1 MNPLTNAK
9 TWIAGGLAAVVLA
22 VGGCT
27 AAAVATTTTSTSTST
42 TTGSSATVALTADHD
57 DTSDHTWDADAEVAI
72 DLSNPTATA
81 GVTVKDGVITV
92 TAAGAYRLSGTL
104 ADGQVVVDTT
114 GLADSIERYADDPDA
129 PWGGATAMLLAE
141 SVRQALASVGRAALQ
156 VCSPP
161 VETPTA
167 KSMGCRFGVGS
178 LGLLL
183 DLRLIS
189 IGNERYAVSARSM
202 NEGNG

>member
-1 MNPLTNAK
+1 MVGKAFRRRGLTAALLLAAASPAAAADLCQHLTIPAELGLACTPIEGDPLGVAVAP
-9 TWIAGGLAAVVLA
+9 AGGGFAALSRLTVRQLEQKNDPLAWTDPDEWL
-22 VGGCT
+22 
-27 AAAVATTTTSTSTST
+27 
-42 TTGSSATVALTADHD
+42 
-57 DTSDHTWDADAEVAI
+57 
-72 DLSNPTATA
+72 
-81 GVTVKDGVITV
+81 
-92 TAAGAYRLSGTL
+92 RQ
-104 ADGQVVVDTT
+104 QVVVDTT

-202 NEGNG
+202 NERRQRHFEAIANSLRR

>member
-1 MNPLTNAK
+1 MVGKALRRRGLTAALLLMAAASPATAADLCQRLAIPTELGLACTSIEGDPLGVAVAP
-9 TWIAGGLAAVVLA
+9 AGGGFAALSRMTIRQLEQKNDPLAWTDPDEWL
-22 VGGCT
+22 
-27 AAAVATTTTSTSTST
+27 
-42 TTGSSATVALTADHD
+42 
-57 DTSDHTWDADAEVAI
+57 
-72 DLSNPTATA
+72 
-81 GVTVKDGVITV
+81 
-92 TAAGAYRLSGTL
+92 RQ
-104 ADGQVVVDTT
+104 QVVVDTT

-156 VCSPP
+156 VCSTP

-183 DLRLIS
+183 DLRLVN

-202 NEGNG
+202 NERRQRHFEAIANSLRP

>member
-1 MNPLTNAK
+1 MVGKAFRRR
-9 TWIAGGLAAVVLA
+9 GL
-22 VGGCT
+22 T
-27 AAAVATTTTSTSTST
+27 AALVLL
-42 TTGSSATVALTADHD
+42 SAASPAGAADLCQNLNIP
-57 DTSDHTWDADAEVAI
+57 AELGLVCAPI
-72 DLSNPTATA
+72 EGDPL
-81 GVTVKDGVITV
+81 GVTVAPAGGGFAALSRMTV
-92 TAAGAYRLSGTL
+92 RQLEQKNDPL
-104 ADGQVVVDTT
+104 AWTDPDEWLRQQVVVDTT

-202 NEGNG
+202 NERRQRHFEAIANSLRR